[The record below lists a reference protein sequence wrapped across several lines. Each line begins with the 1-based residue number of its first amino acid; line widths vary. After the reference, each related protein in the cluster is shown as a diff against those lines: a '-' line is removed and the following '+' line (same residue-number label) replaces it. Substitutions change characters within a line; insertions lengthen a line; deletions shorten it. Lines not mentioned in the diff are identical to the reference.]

1 WAVLGRDPHGLA
13 AAVSGDTYTDVAEL
27 RTALGDGAQ
36 LPSYIALSENITEV
50 HTAVQNT
57 LATLQQ
63 LLTDPALDSTRIVV
77 LTRGATALSTDQ
89 DILNLPAAALTGL
102 IRTAQNE
109 YPGRITLLD
118 IDTTEHLTTA
128 AHTAADTPD
137 TQLVLREGQLH
148 TPRLET
154 TPTTNATA
162 TPFDPEGT
170 ILITG
175 GTGGLGR
182 ILARHLVTH
191 HGAKH
196 LLLTSR
202 TGPDAPGAQELATQL
217 TTTGA
222 HITITA
228 CDTSDREELAHVIEA
243 IPTAHPLTAVIHAAG
258 TLDDATL
265 DNLTPHHL
273 THVLRPKTDAAHHLH
288 ELTRDLNLS
297 AFILFSSIAGLIGN
311 PGQANYAAANTYL
324 DALAHHRHHH
334 HLPATSLAWGLW
346 D

>member
-1 WAVLGRDPHGLA
+1 MH
-13 AAVSGDTYTDVAEL
+13 S
-27 RTALGDGAQ
+27 
-36 LPSYIALSENITEV
+36 
-50 HTAVQNT
+50 AVQDT

-63 LLTDPALDSTRIVV
+63 LLADTALDSTRIVV
-77 LTRGATALSTDQ
+77 LTRGATALTTDE
-89 DILNLPAAALTGL
+89 DVLNLPAAALTGL

-109 YPGRITLLD
+109 HPGRLTLLD

-128 AHTAADTPD
+128 AHTATHTPD
-137 TQLVLREGQLH
+137 TQLALRDGQLH

-154 TPTTNATA
+154 TPTTSTTN

-202 TGPDAPGAQELATQL
+202 SGPNAPGAQKL
-217 TTTGA
+217 TTELTTAGA

-228 CDTSDREELAHVIEA
+228 CDTSNREATARLLNT
-243 IPTAHPLTAVIHAAG
+243 IPAAHPLTAVIHAAG
-258 TLDDATL
+258 TL
-265 DNLTPHHL
+265 N
-273 THVLRPKTDAAHHLH
+273 
-288 ELTRDLNLS
+288 
-297 AFILFSSIAGLIGN
+297 
-311 PGQANYAAANTYL
+311 
-324 DALAHHRHHH
+324 
-334 HLPATSLAWGLW
+334 
-346 D
+346 